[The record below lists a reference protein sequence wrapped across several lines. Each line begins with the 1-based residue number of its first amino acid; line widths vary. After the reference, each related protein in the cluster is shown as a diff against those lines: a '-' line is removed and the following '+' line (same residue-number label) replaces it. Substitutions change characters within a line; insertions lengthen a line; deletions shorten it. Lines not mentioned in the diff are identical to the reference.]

1 MYKLGLDIGIKSV
14 GWSVLDCSENG
25 EPTKIIALGSRIFD
39 AAEQPKTGDSLAEP
53 RRMARG
59 NRRRLRRRA
68 ARLIYI
74 RRLFADNGIDIFDKN
89 DDTQIKEKLR
99 NIDVLSKRVEAL
111 DKCISEEEFARVLYS
126 IARHRGFKSNKKKGA
141 RKEEDGKLLEAIN
154 ANNAE
159 MKKLNLRTVG
169 EYLYKEYGEK
179 GKAVHNKGGQYNMCV
194 ARDDLERE
202 VELLFAK
209 QKEFGNKFAT
219 DDNLEKYLTYFTKQ
233 RTFDEGPGEG
243 SQYSGSHAVRKCTF
257 YKDEDCAAKGTYS
270 NELSTAYQKINNLK
284 ILVDGDRF
292 NLNEEQK
299 AVIINKAHEK
309 ETLTYKDVR
318 KLLGY
323 DKNELVTFSV
333 LNYSVRPKKK
343 KDGTIEEVDPFKCE
357 DAKFISLA
365 NSNKIRKALPNE
377 LKDDNALIDEIAEI
391 CTKYTNENLFK
402 EAIANSKI
410 INNRLSNEVIDNL
423 LEIDMKGYGHL
434 SLKALR
440 EILPYLKDGD
450 VYSDACDKA
459 GHNHSQF
466 NNEKGKYLGKNQEV
480 REAIDKLTSPVV
492 KRALS
497 QTIKVVD
504 AIIREYGSPYAVNIE
519 LAREMAKS
527 RKERDEITKN
537 NNERAADNERI
548 KAQLKEMGLT
558 ANSTNVLKK
567 KLYEEQGQ
575 KCMYSG
581 KDIVFERLMKDD
593 KYCEIDHIIPY
604 SRSFDDSFNNKV
616 LVFASENQNKKND
629 IPFEY
634 FERIGRDWTEFE
646 SRVKTIYQKRNAKKL
661 ELLLKK
667 KFDEEGWKNRALNDT
682 RYITKMLSNLVRDY
696 LIFDEKAKK
705 KCVLTVNGK
714 ITAYLRRFWGIQKIR
729 EDGDKHHAVDAAV
742 IACVSDKIIQKVT
755 DYNYVKESRMMN
767 DGKYVLEDGEIASA
781 EWYDKKNNFIL
792 PYPYSVFRDEL
803 AARTLDSV
811 TDMKNRLREIG
822 MSEEYIESA
831 KPFIVS
837 RMSHRKAK
845 GVIHEATVWSSKYV
859 DNKNA
864 KIHNG
869 ESIIVKRTPIEN
881 LKLDSNGEI
890 KNYFKPNGDIALYNV
905 LKTRL
910 IEFNGDGK
918 KAFATPI
925 YKPCNKDKKPNAIRT
940 VKTYEKYFGGGMK
953 IEKNSGIVANGSMI
967 RVDLYSKDGKYYGVP
982 VYVADLYKGVLP
994 KSAATAGKPRSEWRL
1009 IDDTYTFEM
1018 SIYPNDLL
1026 RIESNKEIKMTK
1038 EYTDEFSPKVNEITF
1053 MDNIVYYVK
1062 FGISTASITIEDV
1075 AGCYLAPSVGIQNL
1089 KKITKCEIDVL
1100 GNVVEIKNKP
1110 KSPQPLK
1117 LITEQKRREKRKQNK

>member
-39 AAEQPKTGDSLAEP
+39 AAEQPNTGDSLAEP

-111 DKCISEEEFARVLYS
+111 DKLISEEEFARVLYS

-284 ILVDGDRF
+284 IVVDGDRF

-343 KDGTIEEVDPFKCE
+343 KDGTIEEVNPFKCE

-402 EAIANSKI
+402 DAIANSKI
-410 INNRLSNEVIDNL
+410 IDKRLSNEVIDNL

-450 VYSDACDKA
+450 VYSDACEKA

-548 KAQLKEMGLT
+548 KAQLEEANIV
-558 ANSTNVLKK
+558 ANSTNLLKK
-567 KLYEEQGQ
+567 KLYEEQYG

-581 KDIVFERLMKDD
+581 KDIDYNKLMDDD

-604 SRSFDDSFNNKV
+604 SRSFDDSYNNKV
-616 LVFASENQNKKND
+616 LVLASENQNKRND
-629 IPFEY
+629 IPYDY
-634 FERIGRDWTEFE
+634 FSRIGRNREEFE
-646 SRVKTIYQKRNAKKL
+646 TRVRTTYHKRNARKL

-667 KFDEEGWKNRALNDT
+667 KIDEDGWKSRALNDT
-682 RYITKMLSNLVRDY
+682 RYASRMLSNLVKDY
-696 LIFDEKAKK
+696 LIFDENARKK
-705 KCVLTVNGK
+705 SVFTVNGK
-714 ITAYLRRFWGIQKIR
+714 ITSYLRRFWGIQKIR
-729 EDGDKHHAVDAAV
+729 EDGDKHHAIDATI
-742 IACVSDKIIQKVT
+742 IACVTDGIIQKLT
-755 DYNYVKESRMMN
+755 HYNYAKEEHKTEN
-767 DGKYVLEDGEIASA
+767 GKFVLEDGNVATSEY
-781 EWYDKKNNFIL
+781 YDRKNNFVL
-792 PYPYSVFRDEL
+792 PYPYPNFRDEL
-803 AARTLDSV
+803 TARALDNPVYMECS
-811 TDMKNRLREIG
+811 LRKIG
-822 MSEEYIESA
+822 MDEEYISKA

-859 DNKNA
+859 DNKN
-864 KIHNG
+864 KNLHNG

-890 KNYFKPNGDIALYNV
+890 KNYFKPDGDIALYNV

-994 KSAATAGKPRSEWRL
+994 NRAATASKPQSEWRVM
-1009 IDDTYTFEM
+1009 DDTYTFEM

-1026 RIESNKEIKMTK
+1026 RIESNKEIAMKK
-1038 EYTDEFSPKVNEITF
+1038 LRTDEYSPKENEISF
-1053 MDNIVYYVK
+1053 SNDIVYYTG
-1062 FGISTASITIEDV
+1062 FDISNAAITINDTT
-1075 AGCYLAPSVGIQNL
+1075 GCYNVRGIGIQGL

-1100 GNVVEIKNKP
+1100 GNVVEIQNKQ